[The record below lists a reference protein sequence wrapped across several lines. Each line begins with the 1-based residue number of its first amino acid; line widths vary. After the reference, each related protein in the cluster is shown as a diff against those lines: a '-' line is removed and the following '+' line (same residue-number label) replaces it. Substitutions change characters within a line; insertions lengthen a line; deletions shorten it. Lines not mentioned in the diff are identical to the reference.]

1 VDGTP
6 HDVPTPNRSIS
17 DLYKA
22 CRKSAE
28 KYRRSRINREACL
41 FQTLGRALE
50 LCRLSEATPEA
61 EAELT
66 RLMNEKGIR
75 KTKRTKNHFTPIVK
89 LIFEGEVIE
98 EEKSLVMR
106 CASILRLADSRNIE
120 PDGIATFIDGQGGM
134 VQCYKNDPAA
144 HPSATATSTKPDPIE
159 ALRENARK
167 CDPTALRQLVPDGPA
182 TALLEVD
189 QIGNI
194 LLLGARTATS
204 SEIRRYKASTKQA
217 ATDNAATDT
226 PDIAIPAAV
235 EHAGNAP
242 SLRGAVD
249 RNQGF
254 RRKMLDL
261 TGATPGSG
269 QS

>member
-61 EAELT
+61 GAELKQ
-66 RLMNEKGIR
+66 LMNDDGIR
-75 KTKRTKNHFTPIVK
+75 KTKRTANHFTPIVK

-120 PDGIATFIDGQGGM
+120 PDGIAIFIDGQGGM
-134 VQCYKNDPAA
+134 VQCYKNDRAA
-144 HPSATATSTKPDPIE
+144 HPSATATCTKPNPIRSKPYVRMLE
-159 ALRENARK
+159 SAIRRLYGSL
-167 CDPTALRQLVPDGPA
+167 CPTD
-182 TALLEVD
+182 
-189 QIGNI
+189 
-194 LLLGARTATS
+194 LLLRS
-204 SEIRRYKASTKQA
+204 SKWTRLAIFYCWGHGLLPHLKSGVTRLRPSRLPLTTLQRIPPISRSQQQLSMLETHLRYVVQSIVIK
-217 ATDNAATDT
+217 
-226 PDIAIPAAV
+226 
-235 EHAGNAP
+235 
-242 SLRGAVD
+242 
-249 RNQGF
+249 
-254 RRKMLDL
+254 
-261 TGATPGSG
+261 GSG
-269 QS
+269 ERCST